1 MSQCKTVEN
10 LRAAERL
17 LHDCTGGYKDKMT
30 ITEVSESIGALM
42 DVTYYLNSL
51 TKHLHQEIADN
62 AKSQSLYFDDMKEGD
77 VYAELEKVQSI
88 LAQSADISGK
98 LSDNYSTAFQTTHHV
113 GSRN

>member
-30 ITEVSESIGALM
+30 ITEVSESIGALK

-62 AKSQSLYFDDMKEGD
+62 AKSQSLYFDDMKA
-77 VYAELEKVQSI
+77 VSYTHLTLPTI
-88 LAQSADISGK
+88 
-98 LSDNYSTAFQTTHHV
+98 YSV
-113 GSRN
+113 

>member
-1 MSQCKTVEN
+1 
-10 LRAAERL
+10 
-17 LHDCTGGYKDKMT
+17 
-30 ITEVSESIGALM
+30 
-42 DVTYYLNSL
+42 
-51 TKHLHQEIADN
+51 
-62 AKSQSLYFDDMKEGD
+62 MKEGD